1 MEDYL
6 PATMVQYLQ
15 FLDLDLD
22 QPRYSRPRAGTMASD
37 QAPAYLPWF
46 ILVRT
51 TTSTA
56 GTGLQTRTIKCSMLN
71 MLKR

>member
-6 PATMVQYLQ
+6 PVTMVPYLQ
-15 FLDLDLD
+15 FPDLDLD
-22 QPRYSRPRAGTMASD
+22 QPRCSRPRAGTMASGQD
-37 QAPAYLPWF
+37 PACLPWF

-56 GTGLQTRTIKCSMLN
+56 GTGLRTRTIKCSMLN